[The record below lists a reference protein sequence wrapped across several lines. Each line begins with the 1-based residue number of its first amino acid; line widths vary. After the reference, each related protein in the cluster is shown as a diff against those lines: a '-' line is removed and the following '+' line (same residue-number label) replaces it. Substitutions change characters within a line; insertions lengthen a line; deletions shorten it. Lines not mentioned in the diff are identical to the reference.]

1 MAQTEP
7 SALSK
12 TTKDSQQ
19 AVKIGAVE
27 EVSGYAQIE
36 RDQPYEVIQNF
47 SVQSYDKA
55 QTEAGRMGIRF
66 VDDTTI
72 RITEHSMVAVSYTHL
87 PLPTIYSV

>member
-12 TTKDSQQ
+12 TTKGSQQ
-19 AVKIGAVE
+19 AVKIGSVE

-47 SVQSYDKA
+47 NVQSYDKA

-72 RITEHSMVAVSYTHL
+72 RITEHLSLIH
-87 PLPTIYSV
+87 I